1 MGGWMVKR
9 LNYFDGQFLRAKDF
23 SDEQTYHIGMRQK
36 HNSLLHSW
44 GIADGLFP
52 SADKGAIQVKVSV
65 GFAIDSL
72 GREIELDSEAAS
84 DDLTP
89 LAGKSTFLTIRWN
102 EVDADPTTE
111 AGGAG
116 VTRKELKPV
125 IEFADQPQYG
135 QQLVLGK
142 ITVDAQGHFQSV
154 DTSSA
159 IRTMA
164 GAKGGDLSAVSL
176 RLTGLNI
183 DPSVQPR
190 LSVSTAQQ
198 VDLQGSLQINGNLGV
213 TGTVGI
219 GTASPAQK
227 LDVVG
232 GIGFSGN
239 NLNARDKKLYAP
251 ADGDL
256 EWMTN
261 NGAGAHGFAISN
273 QGAKAVYLNTSGS
286 SYLNGGNVGIGTTT
300 PQAPLDVGGA
310 TTNNPQAILARGA
323 DNNFQLYA
331 ANGSGNNAGNVQ
343 ATFGLRYAGQG
354 DVATLSFVRGAGA
367 KDATI
372 AFNTQAAERMR
383 IDAAGNVGIG
393 LTAPTLKLDVADR
406 IRLREGPSG
415 TAGLWL
421 YQNAPKED
429 RAFIGMSD
437 DGHVGFWGN
446 KGVGWGMTMDV
457 ANGNVQF
464 AGRATDKKIR
474 VVAQNTN
481 LISTNGTT
489 WQNMPDLSLT
499 INAAITAPFQIVAI
513 INGVQGTDGNN
524 IGAYFRLNVDNQQ
537 RDMTRE
543 EFNHNGWELRGV
555 TLSCL
560 ITLNP
565 GQHSIQVQWMTTGQ
579 KVTCC
584 WYGDT
589 RQLQVIEL

>member
-1 MGGWMVKR
+1 MVKR
-9 LNYFDGQFLRAKDF
+9 LNYFDGQFLRARDF

-65 GFAIDSL
+65 GFAIDSQ
-72 GREIELDSEAAS
+72 GREIQLDSEAAS

-135 QQLVLGK
+135 LQLVLGK
-142 ITVDAQGHFQSV
+142 ITVDAQGRFQSV

-159 IRTMA
+159 IRIMA

-176 RLTGLNI
+176 RLTGLNF
-183 DPSVQPR
+183 DASVQPR

-198 VDLQGSLQINGNLGV
+198 VDLQGSLQITGNLGV
-213 TGTVGI
+213 TGNAGI
-219 GTASPAQK
+219 GTTSPAQK

-232 GIGFSGN
+232 GIGFSGK

-261 NGAGAHGFAISN
+261 NAAGAHGFALSN
-273 QGAKAVYLNTSGS
+273 QGAKAVYFSTSGN

-310 TTNNPQAILARGA
+310 TGNNVQAIFARGS
-323 DNNFQLYA
+323 DNNFQLCA
-331 ANGSGNNAGNVQ
+331 ANGSGNNSGNVQ

-354 DVATLSFVRGAGA
+354 DVATLSFIRGGGA

-383 IDAAGNVGIG
+383 IDAGGNVGIG

-415 TAGLWL
+415 SAGLWL
-421 YQNAPKED
+421 YQNSPKAD
-429 RAFIGMSD
+429 LAFIGMSD
-437 DGHVGFWGN
+437 DSHVGFFGN
-446 KGVGWGMTMDV
+446 KGCGWALTMDV
-457 ANGNVQF
+457 ASGNVQF
-464 AGRATDKKIR
+464 TGRATDKKIR
-474 VVAQNTN
+474 AVVQNTTQV
-481 LISTNGTT
+481 STNSTS
-489 WQNMPDLSLT
+489 WQNLPDLGLT
-499 INAAITAPFQIVAI
+499 INAAITANFQIVVL
-513 INGVQGTDGNN
+513 INGVQGTG
-524 IGAYFRLNVDNQQ
+524 GTTVPAYFRLVVDNVQ
-537 RDMTRE
+537 RDMTRQ

-555 TLSCL
+555 SLSCL
-560 ITLNP
+560 IPLNP

-579 KVTCC
+579 TVTCC

-589 RQLQVIEL
+589 RQVQVVEL

>member
-1 MGGWMVKR
+1 MVKR
-9 LNYFDGQFLRAKDF
+9 LNYFDGQFLRARDF

-176 RLTGLNI
+176 RLTGLNF

-190 LSVSTAQQ
+190 LSVSSAQQ
-198 VDLQGSLQINGNLGV
+198 VDLQGSLQITGNLGV
-213 TGTVGI
+213 TGNVGI
-219 GTASPAQK
+219 GTMSPVQK
-227 LDVVG
+227 LDVGG

-239 NLNARDKKLYAP
+239 NLNAQDKKLYAP

-256 EWMTN
+256 EWMTHN
-261 NGAGAHGFAISN
+261 AAGAHGFAISH
-273 QGAKAVYLNTSGS
+273 QGAKAVYLNISGS

-331 ANGSGNNAGNVQ
+331 ANGSGNSPGNVQ

-354 DVATLSFVRGAGA
+354 DIATLSFIRGSDA

-383 IDAAGNVGIG
+383 IDAVGNVGIG

-406 IRLREGPSG
+406 IRLREGQSG
-415 TAGLWL
+415 SAGLWL
-421 YQNAPKED
+421 YQNSSRTD
-429 RAFIGMSD
+429 LAFIGMSD
-437 DGHVGFWGN
+437 DNHVGLYGN
-446 KGVGWGMTMDV
+446 KGAGWALTMDV

-464 AGRATDKKIR
+464 TGRATDKKIR
-474 VVAQNTN
+474 QAVQNTN
-481 LISTNGTT
+481 PVSTNSTT

-499 INAAITAPFQIVAI
+499 INAAITATFQIVAL
-513 INGVQGTDGNN
+513 INGVQGTGSNTVA
-524 IGAYFRLNVDNQQ
+524 AYFRLIVDNQQ

-543 EFNHNGWELRGV
+543 EFNHNGWELRGI

-560 ITLNP
+560 IPLNP
-565 GQHSIQVQWMTTGQ
+565 GQHSIQVQWMTTGGQ
-579 KVTCC
+579 TVTCC
-584 WYGDT
+584 WYNDT
-589 RQLQVIEL
+589 RQIQVIEL

>member
-1 MGGWMVKR
+1 MVKR
-9 LNYFDGQFLRAKDF
+9 LNYFDGQFLRARDF

-52 SADKGAIQVKVSV
+52 SADKGAMQVKVSV

-72 GREIELDSEAAS
+72 GREIQLDSEAAS

-111 AGGAG
+111 VGGAG
-116 VTRKELKPV
+116 VTRKELKPL

-176 RLTGLNI
+176 RLTGLNL

-190 LSVSTAQQ
+190 LSVSSAQQ
-198 VDLQGSLQINGNLGV
+198 VDLQGNLQITGNLGV
-213 TGTVGI
+213 TGNVGI
-219 GTASPAQK
+219 GTKSPTQK
-227 LDVVG
+227 LDVGG
-232 GIGFSGN
+232 GIGFSGI

-256 EWMTN
+256 EWMTHN
-261 NGAGAHGFAISN
+261 AAGAHGFAISH

-300 PQAPLDVGGA
+300 PQAPLDVGGSA
-310 TTNNPQAILARGA
+310 TNNPQAIFARGA
-323 DNNFQLYA
+323 DNNFQLYV
-331 ANGSGNNAGNVQ
+331 ANGSGNNPGNVQ

-354 DVATLSFVRGAGA
+354 DVATLSFMRGTGA

-383 IDAAGNVGIG
+383 IDPSGNIGIG

-415 TAGLWL
+415 SAGLWL
-421 YQNAPKED
+421 YQNSPKAD
-429 RAFIGMSD
+429 LAFVGMSD
-437 DGHVGFWGN
+437 DGHVGLFGN
-446 KGVGWGMTMDV
+446 KGAGWALTMDV
-457 ANGNVQF
+457 ATGNVQF
-464 AGRATDKKIR
+464 TGRASDKKIR
-474 VVAQNTN
+474 AVVQYTNTV
-481 LISTNGTT
+481 STNSTG
-489 WQNMPDLSLT
+489 WENMPNLSLT
-499 INAAITAPFQIVAI
+499 IDAAITASFQIVVLV
-513 INGVQGTDGNN
+513 NGVQATGGDN
-524 IGAYFRLNVDNQQ
+524 IGAYFRLIVDNQQ
-537 RDMTRE
+537 RDITRQ
-543 EFNHNGWELRGV
+543 EFNHNGWELRGI

-560 ITLNP
+560 IPLNP
-565 GQHSIQVQWMTTGQ
+565 GQHSIVVQWKTTGNTI
-579 KVTCC
+579 TCC
-584 WYGDT
+584 WYNDT
-589 RQLQVIEL
+589 RQIQVIEL